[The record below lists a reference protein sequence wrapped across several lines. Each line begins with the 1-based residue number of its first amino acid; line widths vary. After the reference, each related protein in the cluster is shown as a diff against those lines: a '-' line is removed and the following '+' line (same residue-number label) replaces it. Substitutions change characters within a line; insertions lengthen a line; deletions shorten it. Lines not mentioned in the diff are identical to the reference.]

1 MLNCVVISGRLVRD
15 PEYRTLDNGTGYC
28 NFTLAVDDDY
38 KDKDGNKVT
47 DFIDCTAW
55 RQTAEYIVKYQAKG
69 NLLEVRGRLKS
80 RKWTDKD
87 GNKRTSWFVQADSAY
102 GVGGKKENQTGNAYQ
117 TGNTY
122 QGGYQTGANYAA
134 PSPAYTQTA
143 IEPGAEYA
151 VLTDDDAK
159 LPF

>member
-1 MLNCVVISGRLVRD
+1 MLNKVDLIGRMVRD
-15 PEYRTLDNGTGYC
+15 PEYRALEDGTSLC

-38 KDKDGNKVT
+38 KDADGQKVT

-55 RQTAEYIVKYQAKG
+55 RQAAEFVTKYLQKG
-69 NLLEVRGRLKS
+69 MLMAVSGRLKS

-87 GNKRTSWFVQADSAY
+87 GNKRTSWFVKCDNCYSCETRREATQAEQSAY
-102 GVGGKKENQTGNAYQ
+102 T
-117 TGNTY
+117 
-122 QGGYQTGANYAA
+122 
-134 PSPAYTQTA
+134 SPAYTAPATYTPPA
-143 IEPGAEYA
+143 VAAGDDYA